1 MIGTYSKD
9 TFDIFVSN
17 ILIHDKTFNKLFEY
31 IIMLIK
37 VWKMAFYFCCHSDV
51 VFTLNKIPYYIIL
64 NQRMVR

>member
-37 VWKMAFYFCCHSDV
+37 V
-51 VFTLNKIPYYIIL
+51 
-64 NQRMVR
+64 